1 MGGDATYRVV
11 TDPSEGPKAF
21 TIQTRVTSRG
31 ELAVI
36 MMGVDC
42 AERIMLHESVG
53 FDLPEDAFVFKLG
66 PGTAGVLDQLLYKWA
81 HSREAVTPAL
91 TDGYLRLMRAG
102 WEVSEE
108 DVQRDVS
115 LLFGGSF
122 EAFLA
127 K

>member
-1 MGGDATYRVV
+1 MTLLFSPVA
-11 TDPSEGPKAF
+11 S
-21 TIQTRVTSRG
+21 
-31 ELAVI
+31 
-36 MMGVDC
+36 
-42 AERIMLHESVG
+42 
-53 FDLPEDAFVFKLG
+53 LPPRL
-66 PGTAGVLDQLLYKWA
+66 PGVLDQLLYKWT

-91 TDGYLRLMRAG
+91 TDGYLRLIRAG

-108 DVQRDVS
+108 DVQRDVG